1 MACETE
7 GPLKADA
14 GAQTAGAA
22 QGAEEQTCQPAFAFN
37 SYLSAAAR
45 QSWTVTMG
53 IVSHQP
59 NSCCPLLSRHEV
71 GLGKAAIYNYW

>member
-22 QGAEEQTCQPAFAFN
+22 QGAEERTCQPAFAFN
-37 SYLSAAAR
+37 SHLSAAAR
-45 QSWTVTMG
+45 SHGQSQWA
-53 IVSHQP
+53 
-59 NSCCPLLSRHEV
+59 L
-71 GLGKAAIYNYW
+71 